1 MRRLLPLAGLVLLAL
16 SGALAEAQTPV
27 LEPNMP
33 TVSGSGVA
41 VMILGDQRT
50 PVAFSITPVGP
61 LFDVRPLVTVLG
73 GDLSIGP
80 LGKSRTLTVSGTSF
94 LTGPGSP
101 AVSTGKRLTELSQP
115 PIEVDDGLRVP
126 LDFLHHVWGSTLGY
140 SFRWTPGEATL
151 VVTRRSLAQLP
162 VKIDLVHLQGVTTLV
177 LQFPLRPNY
186 SISSLAPGTREVT
199 VHIAGDQLQA
209 ATRVPSA
216 DPLVPAVGVTA
227 HQISIELAP
236 GARADS
242 YTLEGPFRIVFDV
255 HSAALAAPAQ
265 TLAAQQTKAPGVH
278 TIVIDPGHG
287 GRETGAIGRNGTEE
301 KDLTL
306 LLAEAL
312 KRQLEAHLPV
322 RCVLTRTSDTEVPL
336 DARSALANQYKA
348 DLFISIHLNSSHGT
362 EAHGAET
369 YFLSLKASDQRAA
382 AAAAEENRSD
392 GGNGKGNG
400 DPLHDLQLMLW
411 DLAQSKHLAESQ
423 RLATLIQ
430 EELNQTLGLRDRG
443 VKQAPFRVLMGAAM
457 PAVLIEF
464 GFLSNPQEEAK
475 LNEPAYRARLV
486 SAVVRAVSRYNAE
499 LIANAPG
506 ATSAPKP

>member
-1 MRRLLPLAGLVLLAL
+1 MRRLLPLASLVFVTLG
-16 SGALAEAQTPV
+16 GALGQAQTPV
-27 LEPNMP
+27 LEPDMP
-33 TVSGSGVA
+33 TVTGSGVA
-41 VMILGDQRT
+41 VLILGDQRT

-61 LFDVRPLVTVLG
+61 LFELTPLVNVLG
-73 GDLSIGP
+73 GELSIGP
-80 LGKSRTLTVSGTSF
+80 LGQSRTLTVSGSTF

-101 AVSTGKRLTELSQP
+101 AVSSGKRLTELSQP
-115 PIEVDDGLRVP
+115 PIEVDDALRVP
-126 LDFLHHVWGSTLGY
+126 LDFLRHVWGTTLGY

-151 VVTRRSLAQLP
+151 VVTRRSLAELP
-162 VKIDLVHLQGVTTLV
+162 VKTDLVHLQGVTTLV
-177 LQFPLRPNY
+177 FQFPLRPNY
-186 SISSLAPGTREVT
+186 TISPLTPGAQQVT
-199 VHIAGDQLQA
+199 VHVAGDQLEA
-209 ATRVPSA
+209 ANDLPKA
-216 DPLVPAVGVTA
+216 DPLVPKVGVYP
-227 HQISIELAP
+227 HQILIDLAP

-255 HSAALAAPAQ
+255 HAGSTAPPA
-265 TLAAQQTKAPGVH
+265 TTHSPQQATAPGVH

-306 LLAEAL
+306 LLAQSL

-382 AAAAEENRSD
+382 ESAETENRSD
-392 GGNGKGNG
+392 GDGANSDG

-411 DLAQSKHLAESQ
+411 DLAQSRHLAESQ
-423 RLATLIQ
+423 RLAALIQ
-430 EELNQTLGLRDRG
+430 AELNHTLGLRDRG

-475 LNEPAYRARLV
+475 LNDPAYRARLV
-486 SAVVRAVSRYNAE
+486 DAVVRAVSRYNAE

-506 ATSAPKP
+506 GGSSRP